1 MRQKYYVCM
10 DYGLDETGK
19 RVKKY
24 KTYPTLAQ
32 ARRGLRDFQTEQDTH
47 QTVAPRSMTL
57 DQWLEYWMEEV
68 IQPNRAATTIYGY
81 RKIIDNHLSDALG
94 SVPIQKL
101 TPQHLQQ
108 YYSMLMRDKGLSAN
122 TVRRHHDLLSC
133 ALHMALRQDIILRC
147 PTERVEPPR
156 VIPHEARFYTPAE
169 LKRLFGLVEGHWLEL
184 IVKLA
189 GSLGLRREEICGLR
203 WSSVDF
209 ELRKLHIKEAR
220 TAAGAEIV
228 QKETKNRSSNRILH
242 MSDDLYRLLRR
253 ERARQAERRL
263 ALGDAWPDTGMV
275 AVDAKGN
282 PYSPNAV
289 SLAFT
294 RFIQAHHLPKIT
306 LHGLRHTGLR
316 PGRAPVRHRQ
326 GPGPLHPRHHG
337 QDLHPP
343 AGSEPHR
350 HPGPGGKCAEITPGA
365 RMKNIRAPGAFPQKM
380 VQSMQSSALLRC
392 V

>member
-1 MRQKYYVCM
+1 MARKKVETNISFDEMRQKYYVCM

-189 GSLGLRREEICGLR
+189 GSLGLRREEICGLK
-203 WSSVDF
+203 WENVDF
-209 ELRKLHIKEAR
+209 RRRLVLVREAR
-220 TAAGAEIV
+220 TAYGATIV
-228 QKETKNRSSNRILH
+228 QKETKNRASVRT
-242 MSDDLYRLLRR
+242 LYLPEEVLLLLGREQER
-253 ERARQAERRL
+253 QEEERARQ
-263 ALGDAWPDTGMV
+263 G
-275 AVDAKGN
+275 AVFNRTDHVILDHKGA
-282 PYSPNAV
+282 PYSPNAL

-294 RFIQAHHLPKIT
+294 RFVRKNGLPRLT
-306 LHGLRHTGLR
+306 FHGLRHTFATIASCQGASLFDIGKALGHSTPATTGRIYTHLVDRTHEDLVLR
-316 PGRAPVRHRQ
+316 VS
-326 GPGPLHPRHHG
+326 
-337 QDLHPP
+337 D
-343 AGSEPHR
+343 
-350 HPGPGGKCAEITPGA
+350 
-365 RMKNIRAPGAFPQKM
+365 
-380 VQSMQSSALLRC
+380 ALK
-392 V
+392 